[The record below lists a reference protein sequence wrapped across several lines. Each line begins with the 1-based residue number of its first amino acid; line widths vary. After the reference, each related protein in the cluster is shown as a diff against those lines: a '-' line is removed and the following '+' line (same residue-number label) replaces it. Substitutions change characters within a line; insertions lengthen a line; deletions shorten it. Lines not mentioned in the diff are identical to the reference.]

1 MVLSE
6 QVRDISPELLW
17 EYDVQVLSGL
27 DISECLVEFIFG
39 HLDVF
44 LYLTLNKLVNF
55 VWLYISNKIWWS
67 IEWPQN
73 LILRVFE

>member
-1 MVLSE
+1 M
-6 QVRDISPELLW
+6 
-17 EYDVQVLSGL
+17 QVLSGL

-55 VWLYISNKIWWS
+55 FGYTFQIKFDGALNGHKI
-67 IEWPQN
+67 
-73 LILRVFE
+73 LF